1 MFYIVKL
8 WSVYKNIS
16 FPFIIIRTLLLFS
29 SLVLKFILLLSS
41 FLSFIHAWNVLE
53 NGSAL
58 FILHVTGKMKFQIK
72 KYHWTVLVLFWRW
85 WIANLN
91 RSIDPNERAFTI
103 ASIAKKKDWSKT
115 KKKHT
120 HTQKLQKTPTKRNG
134 QLNEWMNE

>member
-91 RSIDPNERAFTI
+91 RSIDRSKRK
-103 ASIAKKKDWSKT
+103 SIYNSINSKEKRLIEDQKKAYA
-115 KKKHT
+115 HAE
-120 HTQKLQKTPTKRNG
+120 TPKNTD
-134 QLNEWMNE
+134 